1 MSPRDPIILA
11 AASAA
16 TALHV
21 LDDAILHR
29 EPGTTV
35 AGSVTGAGAIL
46 AVLAVAAAVFPRL
59 RAGTQALFALL
70 LGALATAL
78 GTAATAELVAG
89 DRIWGSHPTGPA
101 ALAGGLA
108 ALAVGS
114 ASIRRAAG
122 SVRVGAVVAALSV
135 AVALPVLA
143 AFR

>member
-1 MSPRDPIILA
+1 
-11 AASAA
+11 
-16 TALHV
+16 
-21 LDDAILHR
+21 
-29 EPGTTV
+29 
-35 AGSVTGAGAIL
+35 VTGAGAIL